1 MLEKV
6 AKCLAVGVLISASS
20 FIYAHDYDDVPTGRC
35 TLPQGTI
42 SLVERQLYTVVNLS
56 DSNGGIF
63 KPNRMWAAIVDR
75 EGHLCSVTKTGDAW
89 PGSRAIAIAKAYT
102 ANGFSNDALAL
113 STANLYA
120 ATQPGGSL
128 YGLNNSNPF
137 DARFLEQGSG
147 INHSVG
153 GVITFGGGVA
163 LYAGGKVI
171 GGLGV
176 SGDSSCADHAI
187 AYRMRKLA
195 GLGSVP
201 AGEGPNNTDNIKYS
215 TGASPMGF
223 EQPHCFPSDLSA
235 SGVENIPH

>member
-1 MLEKV
+1 MRNYARRSLV
-6 AKCLAVGVLISASS
+6 AAACIAAFSPLSHAN
-20 FIYAHDYDDVPTGRC
+20 DYDDGPPGRC
-35 TLPQGTI
+35 TMPQGTV
-42 SLVERQLYTVVNLS
+42 SLVERQLSAVVARP
-56 DSNGGIF
+56 DANGGIF

-75 EGHLCSVTKTGDAW
+75 QGHLCSVIKTGDAW
-89 PGSRAIAIAKAYT
+89 PGSRAIAMAKAYS

-137 DARFLEQGSG
+137 DPRFLEQGSG
-147 INHSVG
+147 IGHSVG

-176 SGDSSCADHAI
+176 SGDTACADHAI
-187 AYRMRKLA
+187 AYRMRKGA
-195 GLGSVP
+195 GLDSIPKGV
-201 AGEGPNNTDNIKYS
+201 GYNGTDDILYS
-215 TGASPMGF
+215 TGASPTGY
-223 EQPHCFPSDLSA
+223 EHPHCSATDIQPSA
-235 SGVENIPH
+235 AR

>member
-1 MLEKV
+1 MLENL
-6 AKCLAVGVLISASS
+6 AKCITVAAIASYSS
-20 FIYAHDYDDVPTGRC
+20 FSYAHDNDDVPTGRC
-35 TLPQGTI
+35 MLAQGTV
-42 SLVERQLYTVVNLS
+42 SLVERQLNTVVNAQ

-75 EGHLCSVTKTGDAW
+75 EGHLCSVIKTGDAW

-137 DARFLEQGSG
+137 DPRFLEQGSG
-147 INHSVG
+147 IGRALG

-163 LYAGGKVI
+163 LYAGRKVI

-176 SGDSSCADHAI
+176 SGDSTCADHAI
-187 AYRMRKLA
+187 TYRMRKLA
-195 GLGSVP
+195 DLCSVP
-201 AGEGPNNTDNIKYS
+201 AGQGGITRQRQILNRGI
-215 TGASPMGF
+215 PMEF
-223 EQPHCFPSDLSA
+223 EHPHCLAHDARNRESPSA
-235 SGVENIPH
+235 P